1 MNDLWRERVGTC
13 VVDGSVAAAKRGR
26 RKERGGEEGEWG
38 KGRRVEEKG
47 ELGRRGRARSAR
59 DGVEGKHE
67 RKDGWLDTEANERSL
82 KKLGEMSVI
91 SRLVIHHFIF

>member
-1 MNDLWRERVGTC
+1 M
-13 VVDGSVAAAKRGR
+13 RGR
-26 RKERGGEEGEWG
+26 RQRGGGKEGEEEGERGRRRRVGEREERGG
-38 KGRRVEEKG
+38 KRR

>member
-26 RKERGGEEGEWG
+26 RKEWGRREGEKKDCGG
-38 KGRRVEEKG
+38 KGRREEEKG
-47 ELGRRGRARSAR
+47 EWGRRGRARSAR

-67 RKDGWLDTEANERSL
+67 RKDGWLDTEANERS
-82 KKLGEMSVI
+82 
-91 SRLVIHHFIF
+91 